1 MYQILLLVIILSIIS
16 TIERLD
22 HRQCID
28 TAMNARSAF
37 LVFMLL
43 HLNQSIKAVTNAPY
57 ISYFVKRPIAFQTRK
72 LSCFKQSIRDICC
85 SERKNK
91 YLCSFL
97 MNPLYKFEREEE
109 GCLGTWTEVDE
120 IEFTN
125 DEDEIEEEGFDDKYD
140 NGQDEFIYEINYENY
155 TSRKKKTHTSKAL
168 HKIKEHPLRTDEW
181 LVEVKFRKESELF
194 PSLPRNLF
202 RKNKSRDENSQT
214 IEQIF
219 KFSDNGYVILVEDP
233 TDGSYECDVQVENEK
248 EKRSIFTCNPRYLL
262 KKFNGNTNEE
272 IKAKKIKEKKSKRV
286 TKVGRW
292 TMNTNGISFSIP
304 VRVKMLENSF
314 TPKFQTNSH
323 TVHLHYHADVHLSKF
338 QDQPRMFRGVI
349 TRDRLHGL
357 RVKGKEIRK
366 DLFRPVV
373 GQFCAKGIGMDSL
386 DTSYKSRG
394 VGIKPGNA

>member
-1 MYQILLLVIILSIIS
+1 
-16 TIERLD
+16 
-22 HRQCID
+22 
-28 TAMNARSAF
+28 MNARSAI

-43 HLNQSIKAVTNAPY
+43 HLNQSTKAVTNAPY
-57 ISYFVKRPIAFQTRK
+57 ISNFVKRPIAFQIKK
-72 LSCFKQSIRDICC
+72 LSCLKQSLRDICG
-85 SERKNK
+85 SESKSK
-91 YLCSFL
+91 HLCSFL

-109 GCLGTWTEVDE
+109 ACLGTWTEVDE

-125 DEDEIEEEGFDDKYD
+125 EDEIEEEVADDKYD
-140 NGQDEFIYEINYENY
+140 NGQDEFIYEIDYENY
-155 TSRKKKTHTSKAL
+155 VSDKKKTHTSKAL

-194 PSLPRNLF
+194 PSLPRKF
-202 RKNKSRDENSQT
+202 SRKGKNRDDKTRT

-233 TDGSYECDVQVENEK
+233 NDGNGSERDAQIENEK
-248 EKRSIFTCNPRYLL
+248 EKRSIFNCNPRFLFKNY
-262 KKFNGNTNEE
+262 NGSRSEE
-272 IKAKKIKEKKSKRV
+272 IKRGNFERKKNRRV
-286 TKVGRW
+286 TKVGTW
-292 TMNTNGISFSIP
+292 KMNTNGVSFSIP
-304 VRVKMLENSF
+304 VRVQMLEDSF
-314 TPKFQTNSH
+314 SPKLQTKSNI
-323 TVHLHYHADVHLSKF
+323 VHLHYHADVHLSKF

-357 RVKGKEIRK
+357 LRK

-394 VGIKPGNA
+394 VGLKPGNA